1 MEKKVTCKN
10 KSIFKTGSPFV
21 RKYFIELVDRVTSER
36 EALDLTNVVLESK
49 SVLNGLPFINF
60 TITKLDQSS
69 SKGYFLLTYDGDTSN
84 WALGTLKYDITI
96 NGKHSCTDTI
106 TIDKGIT

>member
-1 MEKKVTCKN
+1 MTCKN

-21 RKYFIELVDRVTSER
+21 RKYFIELVDKVTGER
-36 EALDLTNVVLESK
+36 EALDLSNVTLESK
-49 SVLNGLPFINF
+49 ALLNGVPFITF
-60 TITKLDQSS
+60 TITKLDQSL
-69 SKGYFLLTYDGDTSN
+69 SKGYFLLTYGGDTST
-84 WALGTLKYDITI
+84 WSLGTLKYDITI